1 MITPDGSLSISNF
14 KITNL
19 ADATSNTDALNLQ
32 TANVLYYSNSTTLNA
47 ITVPSSNVSMN
58 SHKITDLATPT
69 LNNDAVTK

>member
-1 MITPDGSLSISNF
+1 MIVPDGSLSIGNL

-32 TANVLYYSNSTTLNA
+32 TANSLYYSDSTALNA
-47 ITVPSSNVSMN
+47 ITAPTSNVSMN
-58 SHKITDLATPT
+58 NHKITDLATPT